1 MPRYARPSVNSNVSR
16 SQLAYILSFLYFSTI
31 QLYIL
36 LLSFYLVAQA
46 FSGGNID
53 LDFDNGVKGFLGSF
67 FTSTTGLVL
76 VALVSTYGTYFI
88 ASFLYC
94 DPWHLLTSSWA
105 YFIGM
110 PSTINILNVYAFCNW
125 HDVSWGTKGSNEVS
139 SLPSAQTRKSDT
151 KGKFVE
157 ELDKAQA
164 DIDTEFERT
173 VRRALT
179 PWQQPT
185 ENKEMQLDD
194 SYRAFRTN
202 LVLLWALSNSLL
214 AFLINN
220 AGVRN
225 LCLTVCF
232 RPRPG
237 NILGFC
243 AENVA
248 RHRLPIAQLG
258 ISR

>member
-1 MPRYARPSVNSNVSR
+1 M
-16 SQLAYILSFLYFSTI
+16 
-31 QLYIL
+31 
-36 LLSFYLVAQA
+36 AQA

>member
-1 MPRYARPSVNSNVSR
+1 MSR
-16 SQLAYILSFLYFSTI
+16 SQLAYFLSFLYFSFV

-53 LDFDNGVKGFLGSF
+53 LDFDNGAGGFLGSF

-125 HDVSWGTKGSNEVS
+125 HDVSWGTKGSNEAA
-139 SLPSAQTRKSDT
+139 SLPSAQTQKSDV
-151 KGKFVE
+151 KGKKFVE
-157 ELDKAQA
+157 ELDKPQA
-164 DIDTEFERT
+164 DIDTAFERT
-173 VRRALT
+173 VRRALA
-179 PWQQPT
+179 PWQEPT
-185 ENKEMQLDD
+185 EQKEVQLDD

-214 AFLINN
+214 ALLINN

-225 LCLTVCF
+225 LCLTVCSCSILARHSNLRF
-232 RPRPG
+232 CADTVARPR
-237 NILGFC
+237 
-243 AENVA
+243 
-248 RHRLPIAQLG
+248 RPIAQLG